1 MHINIEITIYLCF
14 DENFYLSNSSRPFA
28 FLNAFRPLQREV
40 LQRQTRARIILT
52 TWLLQL
58 SSFNAGAWLHDLVIT
73 KNWKVRWTLIK
84 SYKRKNASF
93 LRCFDFMSSKLT
105 GIMSKFWLCFEAAY
119 VWVVRTFFNFF
130 VQVLWVFRLAIF
142 TLVATQCKRS

>member
-1 MHINIEITIYLCF
+1 MYTSTSRSSCSRIAIKSWKNNQYFVITFYDIMNEEITIYF
-14 DENFYLSNSSRPFA
+14 YYDETFYLSNSSRPFA

-84 SYKRKNASF
+84 SYKRKTRNP
-93 LRCFDFMSSKLT
+93 SSTIL
-105 GIMSKFWLCFEAAY
+105 ISCQANL
-119 VWVVRTFFNFF
+119 
-130 VQVLWVFRLAIF
+130 
-142 TLVATQCKRS
+142 LV